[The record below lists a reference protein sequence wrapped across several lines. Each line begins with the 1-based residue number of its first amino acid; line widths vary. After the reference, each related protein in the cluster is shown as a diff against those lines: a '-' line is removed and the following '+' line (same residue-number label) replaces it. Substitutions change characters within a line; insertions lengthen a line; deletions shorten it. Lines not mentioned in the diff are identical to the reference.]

1 LSKRAET
8 DGYHVNRV
16 DPWHRRDPGVT
27 WNPTTGCDQISPGC
41 DHCYALAMA
50 KRLKGM
56 GSAKY
61 QRDGDPRTSGPGFG
75 LTMHPDVMD
84 APLRWRKP
92 RRVFVN
98 SMSDLFHQDVTD
110 EFVAEVFVVMAMAR
124 QHTFQILTKRH
135 ARMRA
140 LLSSPRWIVLC
151 DEAQSRVINRIPS
164 GSLREQKDRQWW
176 REVTGPLPN
185 VWLGVSVENQKWADI
200 RIPALLDTPAV
211 VRFVSAEPLLGPVRI
226 RFSRCREHDFPVG
239 MCTFSCPGRT
249 RLHWVITGGEVRA
262 RCATV
267 RSRLGEV
274 DPRSVQRVGGRVL
287 PQAARRDPAEVRW
300 A

>member
-1 LSKRAET
+1 
-8 DGYHVNRV
+8 
-16 DPWHRRDPGVT
+16 
-27 WNPTTGCDQISPGC
+27 
-41 DHCYALAMA
+41 MA

-56 GSAKY
+56 GSEKY

-75 LTMHPDVMD
+75 LTMHWDVVD
-84 APLRWRKP
+84 APLRWRAP

-151 DEAQSRVINRIPS
+151 DEAQSRVISRIPA
-164 GSLREQKDRQWW
+164 GPLRRQKDRQWW

-185 VWLGVSVENQKWADI
+185 VWLGVSAENQKWADI
-200 RIPALLDTPAV
+200 RIPALLD
-211 VRFVSAEPLLGPVRI
+211 
-226 RFSRCREHDFPVG
+226 
-239 MCTFSCPGRT
+239 GRT
-249 RLHWVITGGEVRA
+249 AHGPLREASIQARAGACAARA
-262 RCATV
+262 RRRATA
-267 RSRLGEV
+267 GM
-274 DPRSVQRVGGRVL
+274 GG
-287 PQAARRDPAEVRW
+287 AGRRWVCRGRTGSGTGRW
-300 A
+300 RRW